1 MKVRVREI
9 QYRDV
14 ELTREQVDEIT
25 IQRLKTLTGG
35 GEFLRERKGVLFV
48 MKLDPDHRHGSVD
61 EVIVR
66 EATPMDIKIFEVI
79 NYFYHGYF
87 SANEIFY
94 FFS

>member
-9 QYRDV
+9 YSREV

-25 IQRLKTLTGG
+25 IKRLTSLTD
-35 GEFLRERKGVLFV
+35 GEFLRKKGDVLFV
-48 MKLDPDHRHGSVD
+48 MKNDPDHRHGSVD

-79 NYFYHGYF
+79 NFINQ
-87 SANEIFY
+87 SK
-94 FFS
+94 